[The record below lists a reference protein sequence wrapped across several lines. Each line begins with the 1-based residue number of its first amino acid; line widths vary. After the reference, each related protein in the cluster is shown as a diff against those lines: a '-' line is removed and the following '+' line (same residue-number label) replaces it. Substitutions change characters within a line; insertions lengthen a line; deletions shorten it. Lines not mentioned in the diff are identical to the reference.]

1 MRIVVGKVVDL
12 RPHPTERR
20 WAGSQ
25 PSYPP
30 SESGGGS
37 RPLEKGEV
45 GEVVEVGV
53 ERDQEDPV
61 QHCSLLLGKA
71 KPGTGTSALRYD
83 DGIHFPRY
91 RQSP

>member
-1 MRIVVGKVVDL
+1 MVRIVVGKVVDL

-45 GEVVEVGV
+45 GEVVEVGE
-53 ERDQEDPV
+53 ERDQEDRV
-61 QHCSLLLGKA
+61 QHCSHLLGKA
-71 KPGTGTSALRYD
+71 EPGKPDTGLPGR
-83 DGIHFPRY
+83 
-91 RQSP
+91 

>member
-1 MRIVVGKVVDL
+1 MVRIVVGEEWKVVEKVVDL
-12 RPHPTERR
+12 RPTEKR

-37 RPLEKGEV
+37 RPLERGEV

-71 KPGTGTSALRYD
+71 EQEKPDAGLPE
-83 DGIHFPRY
+83 H
-91 RQSP
+91 

>member
-1 MRIVVGKVVDL
+1 MVRIVVEKVVDL
-12 RPHPTERR
+12 RPHPAERR
-20 WAGSQ
+20 WEGSL

-37 RPLEKGEV
+37 HPLEKGEV

-61 QHCSLLLGKA
+61 QHCSPLLEKTEPGKPDA
-71 KPGTGTSALRYD
+71 GLPW
-83 DGIHFPRY
+83 H
-91 RQSP
+91 